1 METIYSYKIKSNNVS
16 PMKDGME
23 LVITKVYMEAT
34 GVNSGGFRASFGW
47 YFDLPAPSPAS
58 YTPFSDV
65 SEEMMIKWVI
75 DMYPENVKSLC
86 GVIDSKIKEDML
98 KNEIENYPLPFA

>member
-1 METIYSYKIKSNNVS
+1 METIYSYKIKSNSVA
-16 PMKDGME
+16 PMKNEMQ
-23 LVITKVYMEAT
+23 LVITKVYMEVT
-34 GVNSGGFRASFGW
+34 GTNPDGFKSSFGW

-58 YTPFSDV
+58 YTPFPDV

-86 GVIDSKIKEDML
+86 NVIDSKIKEDML